1 MLFSPSLTVWAQR
14 RLSLNLFPSLFPPPL
29 TVWAQRTLSLDLF
42 PWLFPLLL
50 ALWAQRRI
58 SLNLFPIIS
67 RLNVVQSQ
75 EICCLCPKSFLGPE
89 KLGYTHLISI
99 CCTQKFRKPWGINS
113 RNLLLCLIAI
123 LLAYAD
129 MKKGLAAP
137 AQDQF
142 PALGA
147 PSPFNMLDSPPQQ
160 KSRCQNHNRS
170 GQIEHNCARSAGC
183 GKLQSHGVANGN
195 RIDSFCIGF

>member
-1 MLFSPSLTVWAQR
+1 MANYGAQRRLSLSLDLFPLLFSPSLAVWAQR

-29 TVWAQRTLSLDLF
+29 TVWAQRTLSL
-42 PWLFPLLL
+42 
-50 ALWAQRRI
+50 
-58 SLNLFPIIS
+58 NLFPIIS

-75 EICCLCPKSFLGPE
+75 EICCLYPKSFLGME

-129 MKKGLAAP
+129 KKKGLAAP
-137 AQDQF
+137 AQDLS
-142 PALGA
+142 PALDA
-147 PSPFNMLDSPPQQ
+147 PSPS
-160 KSRCQNHNRS
+160 
-170 GQIEHNCARSAGC
+170 
-183 GKLQSHGVANGN
+183 SHAIFYAAAEVPLPEP
-195 RIDSFCIGF
+195 

>member
-1 MLFSPSLTVWAQR
+1 MGHSAGFLFLLICSPCFWAQRTLSLDLFPMLFSPSLTVWAQR
-14 RLSLNLFPSLFPPPL
+14 TLSLDLFPSLFPPPL

-129 MKKGLAAP
+129 KKKGLAAP
-137 AQDQF
+137 AQDLS
-142 PALGA
+142 PALDA
-147 PSPFNMLDSPPQQ
+147 PSPS
-160 KSRCQNHNRS
+160 SH
-170 GQIEHNCARSAGC
+170 ARFSAAAEVP
-183 GKLQSHGVANGN
+183 LPEP
-195 RIDSFCIGF
+195 

>member
-42 PWLFPLLL
+42 PMLFSPSLTV
-50 ALWAQRRI
+50 WAQRRLSLNLFPMLFSPSLTVWAQRRL

-75 EICCLCPKSFLGPE
+75 EFCCLYPKSFLGLE

-99 CCTQKFRKPWGINS
+99 CCTQKIRKPWGTNS
-113 RNLLLCLIAI
+113 RNLLLCPNAI
-123 LLAYAD
+123 ILAYAD

-137 AQDQF
+137 AQDLS
-142 PALGA
+142 PALDA
-147 PSPFNMLDSPPQQ
+147 PSPS
-160 KSRCQNHNRS
+160 SH
-170 GQIEHNCARSAGC
+170 ARFSAAAEVP
-183 GKLQSHGVANGN
+183 LPEP
-195 RIDSFCIGF
+195 